1 MFVCIRRLTPD
12 KHKVLPTYEELTVRL
27 PPWQDRHTRASDFRQ
42 SNGVR
47 LLGKLKTFFMKF
59 LSVMKNYSITH
70 TTLYLYR

>member
-47 LLGKLKTFFMKF
+47 LLGKLKTFFM
-59 LSVMKNYSITH
+59 
-70 TTLYLYR
+70 